1 MNKLLLLFFLA
12 LLPFISKAQ
21 NHPACDSLVI
31 QCCTFDT
38 VGTDTLT
45 ILVTNYSTTY
55 FFDYPGFLL
64 LNATMDTIY
73 AVETVNYFGIGPTP
87 QPHYLEIIQPINLPF
102 TGYLQLYTSFYDT
115 LRCTFP
121 FFIADTTSTG
131 IQKTNYSA
139 SMTIYPNPSSGEL
152 HLNWNGDKPAESAFI
167 SIHNLLGEEI
177 YQTSYTP
184 QLSLK
189 INSGIYF
196 LRVYDERGKLIALKK
211 LLIE

>member
-1 MNKLLLLFFLA
+1 MNKLLLLFSLA
-12 LLPFISKAQ
+12 LLPFISEAQ

-45 ILVTNYSTTY
+45 ILVTNYSNTY

-64 LNATMDTIY
+64 MNATMDTVY
-73 AVETVNYFGIGPTP
+73 AAETVNYFGIGPTP
-87 QPHYLEIIQPINLPF
+87 QPHYLESIQPINLPF
-102 TGYLQLYTSFYDT
+102 AGYLQLYTSFYDT

-121 FFIADTTSTG
+121 FFIADTVSTG
-131 IQKTNYSA
+131 ISKTSYNA

-152 HLNWNGDKPAESAFI
+152 NLNWSGDASAGPAFI

-177 YQTSYTP
+177 YHSSYTP
-184 QLSLK
+184 QLLLK
-189 INSGIYF
+189 INAGIYF
-196 LRVYDERGKLIALKK
+196 VRVYDEIDKLIALQK